1 MQVNFFTLD
10 CSFQSM
16 VDCSVEQGHES
27 KSEKPDDNVLEC
39 HPVFRAF
46 IHDSRRQF
54 NSPCFKATGLK
65 PLVGRARLQPPHSA
79 GLFTMSQ

>member
-10 CSFQSM
+10 YSLQSM

-27 KSEKPDDNVLEC
+27 KSEKPDDNVPEC
-39 HPVFRAF
+39 HSVFRAF
-46 IHDSRRQF
+46 IHHSRRQF
-54 NSPCFKATGLK
+54 NSPCLEATGVW
-65 PLVGRARLQPPHSA
+65 PLAYWARLQPPHSA

>member
-10 CSFQSM
+10 YSFQSM

-46 IHDSRRQF
+46 IHLQSVYSSFAQAIQF
-54 NSPCFKATGLK
+54 ALS
-65 PLVGRARLQPPHSA
+65 
-79 GLFTMSQ
+79 